1 MIFFS
6 LNNTREKKKLDFSK
20 LSLYTI
26 PTVWFLSIPFHNF
39 LHVTVFQK
47 DGSFFV
53 YLSPFSSKLE
63 QISLVGRGVF
73 VAYRRV
79 ANLYKYRTI
88 EAASSDLS

>member
-1 MIFFS
+1 MCGEWS
-6 LNNTREKKKLDFSK
+6 KKKKLDFSK

-26 PTVWFLSIPFHNF
+26 ATVWFLSIPFHNF

-53 YLSPFSSKLE
+53 YHSPFSSKLDLRD
-63 QISLVGRGVF
+63 LVGRGVF
-73 VAYRRV
+73 VARRRV
-79 ANLYKYRTI
+79 VNVYKYRTI